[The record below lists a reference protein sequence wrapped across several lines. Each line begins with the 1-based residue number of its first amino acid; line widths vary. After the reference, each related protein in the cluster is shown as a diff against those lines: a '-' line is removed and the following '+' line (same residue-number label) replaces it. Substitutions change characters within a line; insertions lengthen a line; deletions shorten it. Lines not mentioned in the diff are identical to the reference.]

1 MNDTPLFDYVESE
14 RRKKIGMGKS
24 ASPSHRKALLG
35 IARDI
40 AVNYA
45 IRNYGFCTADDVAR
59 LMQEKGYNYSDLG
72 NAAGSIFKGND
83 WNFTGQYVK
92 SNKVSAHRRDIKVWE
107 LKEEP
112 PC

>member
-45 IRNYGFCTADDVAR
+45 ISNYGFCTADDVAR
-59 LMQEKGYNYSDLG
+59 IMQEKGYNYSDMRCMLENIHKYMG
-72 NAAGSIFKGND
+72 QRATFTYFQRTKAGSYRHPLFKTLRN
-83 WNFTGQYVK
+83 Y
-92 SNKVSAHRRDIKVWE
+92 E
-107 LKEEP
+107 
-112 PC
+112 